1 MIPSIGRQLRERKY
15 KWSPKILSDF
25 YMSPH
30 KAPHLVATKSGDFGG
45 ISLIMLQIFI
55 CGKVT
60 HPHIKATRTAKSKP
74 LILRFFRIAT
84 KNSFLQVVAK

>member
-60 HPHIKATRTAKSKP
+60 HPHIKATRMAKVGGLNRRFHKVFIYPS
-74 LILRFFRIAT
+74 IL
-84 KNSFLQVVAK
+84 SQ